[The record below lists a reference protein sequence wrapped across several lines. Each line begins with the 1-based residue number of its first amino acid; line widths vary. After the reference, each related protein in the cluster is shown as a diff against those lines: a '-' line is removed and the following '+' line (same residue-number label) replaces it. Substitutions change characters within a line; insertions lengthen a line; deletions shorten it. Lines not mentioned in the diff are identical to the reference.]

1 MNEDNII
8 SSYKQVRSELGKY
21 SKKLLNKNEIVVL
34 NKIDLIDQYKLDK
47 KVREFNIKIK
57 KKTLLLSTL
66 DKKSVSKIKSSI
78 INYVS

>member
-21 SKKLLNKNEIVVL
+21 SKELLNKNEIIVL

>member
-21 SKKLLNKNEIVVL
+21 SKELLNKNEIIVL

-57 KKTLLLSTL
+57 KKLYYCLLWTKNRFL
-66 DKKSVSKIKSSI
+66 KSNLV
-78 INYVS
+78 